1 MQKEI
6 EKAGIATYLD
16 HDAYNNYIPTLN
28 VILDLKSDDDI
39 SSASEDYEHVIKLIT
54 YSDGLDMTFSSG
66 VDYDSYLDLA
76 LETSHKAIANKIVK
90 VIQIVS
96 PYLK

>member
-39 SSASEDYEHVIKLIT
+39 SSASEDYEHVIKLII
-54 YSDGLDMTFSSG
+54 YSKVPHIVNILLSILL
-66 VDYDSYLDLA
+66 YC
-76 LETSHKAIANKIVK
+76 KIG
-90 VIQIVS
+90 
-96 PYLK
+96 